1 MWHAPE
7 LLQRESDSGMPRQ
20 GLGGT
25 RQKVLFEDAKPGLRC
40 AGFEQLFAQVAGRGS
55 PQCLQGDDLIVQ
67 LTGGQREKGER
78 AARFEVD
85 AYNRRQAG
93 RIEDDEFRMRT
104 TDQSAAKA
112 LELVVMLP
120 VVHAKGVFAEV
131 DDQLHRAIWKTTFP
145 GVLLLLAFVQPEHMH
160 EGRQWRLGNVGA
172 LDGHGRFLI
181 IFCQAATA
189 RVWAAFFRQK

>member
-7 LLQRESDSGMPRQ
+7 LLQRGGDGGMPCQ
-20 GLGGT
+20 WLGGT
-25 RQKVLFEDAKPGLRC
+25 RQKVLFEDAKPGLWC
-40 AGFEQLFAQVAGRGS
+40 AGFEHLFSQVAGRGS

-67 LTGGQREKGER
+67 LTGGQCEKGER

-104 TDQSAAKA
+104 TDQAAAKA
-112 LELVVMLP
+112 LKLGVMLP

-131 DDQLHRAIWKTTFP
+131 DDQLHRAIWKTAFP
-145 GVLLLLAFVQPEHMH
+145 GVLLMLAFVQPEHMH

-172 LDGHGRFLI
+172 MDCHGRFI
-181 IFCQAATA
+181 IFFCQAASA
-189 RVWAAFFRQK
+189 RIWAAFLR

>member
-67 LTGGQREKGER
+67 LTGRQRKKGER

-104 TDQSAAKA
+104 ADQAAAKA

-120 VVHAKGVFAEV
+120 VVHAKGIFAEV
-131 DDQLHRAIWKTTFP
+131 DDQLHRAIWKTAFP
-145 GVLLLLAFVQPEHMH
+145 GVLLLAFVQPEHMH
-160 EGRQWRLGNVGA
+160 EGRQRLGNVGA
-172 LDGHGRFLI
+172 MDCHGRCITF
-181 IFCQAATA
+181 FCQAASA
-189 RVWAAFFRQK
+189 RIWAAFLR